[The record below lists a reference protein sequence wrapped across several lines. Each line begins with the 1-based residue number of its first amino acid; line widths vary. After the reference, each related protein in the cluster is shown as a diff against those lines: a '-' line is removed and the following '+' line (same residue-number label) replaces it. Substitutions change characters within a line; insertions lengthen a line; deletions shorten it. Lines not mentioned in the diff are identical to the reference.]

1 MHEILYMEFFKSNLY
16 HFFMCWEKGQAGLPG
31 PPGLDGNSGLPGQK
45 GDRVSTNRLEEV
57 QFK

>member
-1 MHEILYMEFFKSNLY
+1 MEFFKSNLY